1 MFDESPTRV
10 FDMDMSKV
18 IVEIQLDL
26 SEESDTAL
34 RTLFNAAEE
43 LLDRYGVWVE
53 IIPIHIWSNDPLE
66 SETMDLPRIYINGKL
81 RFIGRAPSKKE
92 LISAIMERIGT
103 PPKRAETSAISTKVF
118 FDGGFSEASMI
129 TA

>member
-1 MFDESPTRV
+1 
-10 FDMDMSKV
+10 MDMSKV

-81 RFIGRAPSKKE
+81 
-92 LISAIMERIGT
+92 
-103 PPKRAETSAISTKVF
+103 
-118 FDGGFSEASMI
+118 
-129 TA
+129 